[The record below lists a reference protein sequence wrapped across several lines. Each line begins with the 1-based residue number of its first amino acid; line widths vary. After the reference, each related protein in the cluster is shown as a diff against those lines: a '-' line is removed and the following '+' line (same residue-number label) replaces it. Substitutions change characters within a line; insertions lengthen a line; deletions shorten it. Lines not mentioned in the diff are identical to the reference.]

1 MSDFRRKLAE
11 FFDAENRRDWDDYR
25 EFLHPQVE
33 WVLEEDVIKGRER
46 YCETIV
52 AAYAQSASR
61 FRTHQM
67 LESEDRRRIATL
79 LVDTD
84 GRRSLDIFEF
94 EDGLIR
100 QEWEFLLGRG
110 VDWNGRSLS
119 CGQGRGEAD
128 EIPL

>member
-25 EFLHPQVE
+25 EFLHPQIE

-100 QEWEFLLGRG
+100 REWEFLLGRG
-110 VDWNGRSLS
+110 VDWNGRPLI
-119 CGQGRGEAD
+119 CGQGRGEVD

>member
-1 MSDFRRKLAE
+1 
-11 FFDAENRRDWDDYR
+11 
-25 EFLHPQVE
+25 
-33 WVLEEDVIKGRER
+33 
-46 YCETIV
+46 
-52 AAYAQSASR
+52 
-61 FRTHQM
+61 M

-100 QEWEFLLGRG
+100 REWEFLLGRG
-110 VDWNGRSLS
+110 VDWNGRPLI
-119 CGQGRGEAD
+119 CGQGRGEVD

>member
-11 FFDAENRRDWDDYR
+11 FFDAENRRDWDNYR

-61 FRTHQM
+61 FRTHQV
-67 LESEDRRRIATL
+67 LEAGGRRRIATL

-100 QEWEFLLGRG
+100 REWEFLLGRG
-110 VDWNGRSLS
+110 ADWNGRSLS

>member
-11 FFDAENRRDWDDYR
+11 FFDAENRRDWDNYR

-67 LESEDRRRIATL
+67 LEWRGGEGRPRL
-79 LVDTD
+79 TD
-84 GRRSLDIFEF
+84 
-94 EDGLIR
+94 
-100 QEWEFLLGRG
+100 LGRG
-110 VDWNGRSLS
+110 RSRRRAGGKGLGVTILLSTYNGEQFLAEQIESIQAQTYR
-119 CGQGRGEAD
+119 D
-128 EIPL
+128 

>member
-11 FFDAENRRDWDDYR
+11 FFDAENRRDWDSYR

-33 WVLEEDVIKGRER
+33 WVLEGDVIKGREH

-61 FRTHQM
+61 FRMHQM
-67 LESEDRRRIATL
+67 LEAEDRRRIATL

-84 GRRSLDIFEF
+84 GRRSLDVFEF

-100 QEWEFLLGRG
+100 REWEYLLGRG
-110 VDWNGRSLS
+110 ADWNGESLI
-119 CGQGRGEAD
+119 CGRGED
-128 EIPL
+128 EEMPL

>member
-1 MSDFRRKLAE
+1 MSDFRRKLAD
-11 FFDAENRRDWDDYR
+11 FFDAENRRDWDSYR

-33 WVLEEDVIKGRER
+33 WVLGEDIINGRER
-46 YCETIV
+46 YCETII

-61 FRTHQM
+61 FRMHQM
-67 LESEDRRRIATL
+67 LESEDHRRIATL

-100 QEWEFLLGRG
+100 REWEFLLGRG
-110 VDWNGRSLS
+110 ADWNGRSLS
-119 CGQGRGEAD
+119 CGWGQEEAD

>member
-25 EFLHPQVE
+25 EFLHPQIE

-67 LESEDRRRIATL
+67 LETEDRRRIATL

-100 QEWEFLLGRG
+100 REWEFLLGRG

-119 CGQGRGEAD
+119 RGQGRGEAD

>member
-11 FFDAENRRDWDDYR
+11 FFDAENRRDWDSYR

-61 FRTHQM
+61 FRMH
-67 LESEDRRRIATL
+67 
-79 LVDTD
+79 
-84 GRRSLDIFEF
+84 
-94 EDGLIR
+94 
-100 QEWEFLLGRG
+100 
-110 VDWNGRSLS
+110 
-119 CGQGRGEAD
+119 
-128 EIPL
+128 

>member
-11 FFDAENRRDWDDYR
+11 FFDAENRRDWDNYR

-94 EDGLIR
+94 EDGLIHR
-100 QEWEFLLGRG
+100 EWEFLLGRG
-110 VDWNGRSLS
+110 ADRNGESLLR
-119 CGQGRGEAD
+119 GRGDAEESRFD
-128 EIPL
+128 

>member
-11 FFDAENRRDWDDYR
+11 FFDAENRRNWDNYR

-94 EDGLIR
+94 QDGLIR
-100 QEWEFLLGRG
+100 REWEFLLGRG
-110 VDWNGRSLS
+110 TDWNGRSLS

>member
-11 FFDAENRRDWDDYR
+11 FFDAEHRRDWDDYR

-100 QEWEFLLGRG
+100 REWEFLLGRG

>member
-1 MSDFRRKLAE
+1 MSDFRRKLAD
-11 FFDAENRRDWDDYR
+11 FFDAENRRDWDSYR

-33 WVLEEDVIKGRER
+33 WVLGEDVIKGRER
-46 YCETIV
+46 YCEPII

-61 FRTHQM
+61 FRMHQM
-67 LESEDRRRIATL
+67 LESENHRRIATL
-79 LVDTD
+79 LVGTD

-100 QEWEFLLGRG
+100 REWEYLLGCG
-110 VDWNGRSLS
+110 ADWNGRSLI
-119 CGQGRGEAD
+119 CRRGQEETD

>member
-11 FFDAENRRDWDDYR
+11 FFDAENRRDWDNYR

-79 LVDTD
+79 LAETD

-94 EDGLIR
+94 QDGLIR
-100 QEWEFLLGRG
+100 REWEFLLGRG
-110 VDWNGRSLS
+110 TDWNGRSLS

>member
-1 MSDFRRKLAE
+1 MSDYRRKLME
-11 FFDAENRRDWDDYR
+11 FFEAENRRDWDNYR

-33 WVLEEDVIKGRER
+33 WVLGEDVIKGRER

-61 FRTHQM
+61 FRMHQM
-67 LESEDRRRIATL
+67 LESEDGRRIATL

-100 QEWEFLLGRG
+100 REWEYLLGRG
-110 VDWNGRSLS
+110 ADWNGRSLS
-119 CGQGRGEAD
+119 CGRGQEDAD
-128 EIPL
+128 ETPL

>member
-1 MSDFRRKLAE
+1 
-11 FFDAENRRDWDDYR
+11 
-25 EFLHPQVE
+25 
-33 WVLEEDVIKGRER
+33 
-46 YCETIV
+46 
-52 AAYAQSASR
+52 
-61 FRTHQM
+61 M

-100 QEWEFLLGRG
+100 REWEFLLGRG

-119 CGQGRGEAD
+119 CGQGRGEVD

>member
-11 FFDAENRRDWDDYR
+11 FFDAENRRDWDNYR

-94 EDGLIR
+94 QDGLIR
-100 QEWEFLLGRG
+100 REWEFLLGRG
-110 VDWNGRSLS
+110 IDWNGRSLS
-119 CGQGRGEAD
+119 CGQGRGEVD

>member
-11 FFDAENRRDWDDYR
+11 FFDAENRRDWDNYR

-79 LVDTD
+79 RVDTD

-100 QEWEFLLGRG
+100 REWEFLLGRG

-119 CGQGRGEAD
+119 CGQGRGEVD

>member
-11 FFDAENRRDWDDYR
+11 FFDAENRRDWVDYR

-100 QEWEFLLGRG
+100 REWEFLLGRG

>member
-61 FRTHQM
+61 FRTHQR

-100 QEWEFLLGRG
+100 REWEFLLGRG